1 MLCLKLEVPN
11 GWMMLDGRKEA
22 KTMDDFKWKATPN
35 FRKPPQ
41 TSVPKFL
48 GNKEKRFKQD

>member
-1 MLCLKLEVPN
+1 MWCLKLEVPN
-11 GWMMLDGRKEA
+11 SWMMLDGRKEA